1 MYVLTP
7 ESMGKCDQET
17 IEAGFPEILLME
29 AAARE
34 TAEFADKIIK
44 EKLLNSVNYYQ
55 RPEKEK
61 INNFKI
67 TILVGKGN
75 NGGDGLA
82 AARILADKG
91 YRVEIV
97 LAGSVENLS
106 GVNKKNFEL
115 CLYHNLEYC
124 QYDELNS
131 KKLLSK
137 LKHSDFMIDAL
148 LGTGIK
154 GQVRGNSKEIIAL
167 INQAAEEDGKKVL
180 AVDIPS
186 GINGKDGSAA
196 GRAVKADYTVTMAAY
211 KRGLLLYPGSDYAG
225 RVEVVDIGIKEE
237 VIAKNSEGLKLFTKI
252 EASALLPERENNS
265 HKGTFGKIA
274 FLAGSRGMGGAP
286 LLSSEAALRSG
297 SGLVYLLTADEVET
311 GIANQLKELVS
322 IPLASRD
329 GIIAE
334 QSLAKI
340 LDFSAKVDLLAAGPG
355 LGNNEATQKVIRG
368 ILENLSLPLVLDAD
382 ALNSIKD
389 LNLLKQYDGEILIT
403 PHPGEMARLLDKS
416 ITEINQNRIKTATDF
431 AKKYKVNIIL
441 KGAATVTAA
450 ADGRAYLNQTGT
462 NGMAAAGSGDVL
474 TGIVSALIGQ
484 GMPIFEAAALAVYV
498 HGRSGELAAEKKS
511 DFGLKSGDLIDF
523 LPEIWKL
530 LQMKY

>member
-17 IEAGFPEILLME
+17 IEAGIPEILLME

-34 TAEFADKIIK
+34 TAEFADRIIK
-44 EKLLNSVNYYQ
+44 EKLLNNVNYYQ
-55 RPEKEK
+55 KSEKKK
-61 INNFKI
+61 IKNFKI

-82 AARILADKG
+82 AARILTSKG
-91 YRVEIV
+91 YQVEII
-97 LAGSVENLS
+97 LAAAGDELS
-106 GVNKKNFEL
+106 GVNKKNYEL
-115 CLYHNLEYC
+115 CLYHNLEYY

-131 KKLLSK
+131 RRLLSK
-137 LKHSDFMIDAL
+137 LKHSNFIIDAL
-148 LGTGIK
+148 LGTGIT
-154 GQVRGNSKEIIAL
+154 GEVRGNIKEIIPL
-167 INQAAEEDGKKVL
+167 INQVVKEYGKKVL

-186 GINGKDGSAA
+186 GINGKDGSVA

-225 RVEVVDIGIKEE
+225 RVEVVDIGIKED
-237 VIAKNSEGLKLFTKI
+237 VIAKNSKDLKLFTQSDAQI
-252 EASALLPERENNS
+252 LLPLRKNDG

-286 LLSSEAALRSG
+286 LLSTEAALRSG
-297 SGLVYLLTADEVET
+297 SGLVYLLTAAEVEAVV
-311 GIANQLKELVS
+311 ANQLKELLS
-322 IPLASRD
+322 IPLASSD

-334 QSLAKI
+334 KSLEKI
-340 LDFSAKVDLLAAGPG
+340 LDFSSKVDLLAAGPG

-382 ALNSIKD
+382 ALNSIKNLD
-389 LNLLKQYDGEILIT
+389 LLKKYGGEILIT

-416 ITEINQNRIKTATDF
+416 ITEINQNRIEIARDF
-431 AKKYKVNIIL
+431 AKKYKVNVIL

-450 ADGRAYLNQTGT
+450 ADGRVYLNHTGT
-462 NGMAAAGSGDVL
+462 NGMATAGSGDVL

-484 GMPIFEAAALAVYV
+484 GMPMFDAAALAVYV
-498 HGRSGELAAEKKS
+498 HGRSGELAAEQKS
-511 DFGLKSGDLIDF
+511 DFGLKSGDIIDF
-523 LPEIWKL
+523 LPEVWKL
-530 LQMKY
+530 LKIKY

>member
-1 MYVLTP
+1 
-7 ESMGKCDQET
+7 
-17 IEAGFPEILLME
+17 
-29 AAARE
+29 
-34 TAEFADKIIK
+34 
-44 EKLLNSVNYYQ
+44 
-55 RPEKEK
+55 
-61 INNFKI
+61 
-67 TILVGKGN
+67 
-75 NGGDGLA
+75 
-82 AARILADKG
+82 
-91 YRVEIV
+91 
-97 LAGSVENLS
+97 
-106 GVNKKNFEL
+106 
-115 CLYHNLEYC
+115 
-124 QYDELNS
+124 
-131 KKLLSK
+131 
-137 LKHSDFMIDAL
+137 
-148 LGTGIK
+148 
-154 GQVRGNSKEIIAL
+154 
-167 INQAAEEDGKKVL
+167 
-180 AVDIPS
+180 
-186 GINGKDGSAA
+186 
-196 GRAVKADYTVTMAAY
+196 
-211 KRGLLLYPGSDYAG
+211 
-225 RVEVVDIGIKEE
+225 
-237 VIAKNSEGLKLFTKI
+237 
-252 EASALLPERENNS
+252 
-265 HKGTFGKIA
+265 
-274 FLAGSRGMGGAP
+274 MGGAP